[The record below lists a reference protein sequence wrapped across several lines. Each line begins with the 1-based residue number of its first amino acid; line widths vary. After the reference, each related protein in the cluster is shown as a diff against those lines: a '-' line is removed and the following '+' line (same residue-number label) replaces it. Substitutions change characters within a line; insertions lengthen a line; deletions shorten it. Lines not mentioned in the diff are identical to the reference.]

1 MIATDAQVLPPSTGE
16 FLAVVLARDLG
27 DGEKAIIG
35 TNSDIQLAACN
46 LAQRLHAPN
55 LWWVSGPGGMVNP
68 RREML
73 LSTADFENIES
84 AEAWLDLPNMV
95 DFIDWQIHFFD
106 FAILSAIQID
116 RFGNINTVAIGDH
129 AKPKLR
135 GPGVVGIAALTGLS
149 KRFYVVLTRHD
160 KSAFVP
166 KVDFISGPG
175 YLDGGNSR
183 EERGLPPG
191 GPKLIVTPLGV
202 FDFVPGSRAMRIKS
216 LNPGV
221 SLEQVRDSTGFDLVV
236 DGTPPV
242 TPVPAAA
249 ELEILR
255 ARVDSK
261 GALRKKFP

>member
-1 MIATDAQVLPPSTGE
+1 M
-16 FLAVVLARDLG
+16 
-27 DGEKAIIG
+27 
-35 TNSDIQLAACN
+35 
-46 LAQRLHAPN
+46 
-55 LWWVSGPGGMVNP
+55 
-68 RREML
+68 
-73 LSTADFENIES
+73 
-84 AEAWLDLPNMV
+84 
-95 DFIDWQIHFFD
+95 
-106 FAILSAIQID
+106 
-116 RFGNINTVAIGDH
+116 
-129 AKPKLR
+129 
-135 GPGVVGIAALTGLS
+135 
-149 KRFYVVLTRHD
+149 
-160 KSAFVP
+160 P

-216 LNPGV
+216 LHPGV